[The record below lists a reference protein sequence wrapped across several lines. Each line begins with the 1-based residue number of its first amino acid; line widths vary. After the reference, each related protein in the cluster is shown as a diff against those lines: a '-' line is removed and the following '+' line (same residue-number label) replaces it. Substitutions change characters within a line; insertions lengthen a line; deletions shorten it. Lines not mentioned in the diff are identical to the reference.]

1 MKKKLLIA
9 LVVLV
14 ALGVGAFFGVRSW
27 RQKVVRFQDENAFRA
42 AQKALREN
50 RPADAL
56 ALYEARNRERNVL
69 PWSEVELGA
78 LAGTRQLPRLL
89 ALFETSPERIA
100 KDSTA
105 SLLVARTLL
114 HSKRQKEFNELREK
128 WRQRDNTVDWLVLDS
143 DAQLLQGNYRQ
154 ARELLK
160 SRTFPGTNDV
170 PRLVRL
176 AILSRGRDLTES
188 WNYLAEASRLNPRD
202 PEVRS
207 FRAQILEQLDKTAL
221 ARVEYVAAH
230 VADPKNPLL
239 RDQLA
244 EFYRRQGSYDL
255 ALTTW
260 RDALK
265 TPTLDY
271 LWLKAAFWGR
281 MIQPVKLELKAE
293 ERPQGDLTP
302 LAEYVL
308 QLAPGSFWNDSFE
321 KVPGA
326 RTLEGQRQEIFWL
339 KLADRLRQKQD
350 KAALELISFNRFGPN
365 TWQPDLERALARIL
379 AFRTATNLNPA
390 SVTLPTGGLAETN
403 RHQYFNQLEQLAKR
417 ERDGGGKSAV
427 PPDMAKFLRS
437 DAAVGAAFLAAGW
450 REAALDLL
458 PPQPQAEAPE
468 WLLYGQAQALRYNRN
483 AASALAF
490 LSQAPATPTLEL
502 LRGELE
508 IADGKMAEG
517 LARLAPLAG
526 QNSEVGFRAAWLLA
540 VSSFEKSDFAAVKKL
555 VAGQPRLAKSPTGLE
570 LLARVALV
578 EGQSAE
584 ADRLYRQI
592 AGQSVEARTYLA
604 RQAFAQK
611 DWVTARKYTEE
622 LIAIMPDELQL
633 RANLEAIAVAQSK
646 P

>member
-89 ALFETSPERIA
+89 TLFETSPDRIA

-128 WRQRDNTVDWLVLDS
+128 WRQRDNSVDWLVLDS
-143 DAQLLQGNYRQ
+143 DALLLQGNYRQ

-176 AILSRGRDLTES
+176 AILSRSRDLTES

-281 MIQPVKLELKAE
+281 MIQPVKLEIKVD

-302 LAEYVL
+302 LAEFVL
-308 QLAPGSFWNDSFE
+308 KLDPGTFWNDSFE
-321 KVPGA
+321 KVPSA

-350 KAALELISFNRFGPN
+350 KAALELISFNRFGPT

-379 AFRTATNLNPA
+379 TFRTATNLNPA

-403 RHQYFNQLEQLAKR
+403 RHQYFNQLEQMAKR
-417 ERDGGGKSAV
+417 ERDGGGKSVV
-427 PPDMAKFLRS
+427 PPEMAKFLRS
-437 DAAVGAAFLAAGW
+437 DAALGAAFLAAGW

-458 PPQPQAEAPE
+458 PEQPQSDLP
-468 WLLYGQAQALRYNRN
+468 LRFNRS
-483 AASALAF
+483 AATALAF
-490 LSQAPATPTLEL
+490 LSKAPATPTLEL

-508 IADGKMAEG
+508 IADGKLAEG

-526 QNSEVGFRAAWLLA
+526 QNTEVGFRAAWLLA
-540 VSSFEKSDFAAVKKL
+540 VSSFEKADYAAVKKL
-555 VAGQPRLAKSPTGLE
+555 VAGQSRLAKNPTGLE
-570 LLARVALV
+570 LLARVALA
-578 EGQSAE
+578 EGQTAE

-611 DWVTARKYTEE
+611 DWAAARKYTEE

>member
-1 MKKKLLIA
+1 MKKKILIA
-9 LVVLV
+9 LVVLAV
-14 ALGVGAFFGVRSW
+14 LGVGAFFGVRSW

-69 PWSEVELGA
+69 PWSDVELGA

-89 ALFETSPERIA
+89 ALFETSPDRIA

-114 HSKRQKEFNELREK
+114 HSKRQKEFNELRDK

-281 MIQPVKLELKAE
+281 MIQPVKLEIKAD

-308 QLAPGSFWNDSFE
+308 QLAPGTFWNDSFE

-379 AFRTATNLNPA
+379 TFRTATNLNPA

-403 RHQYFNQLEQLAKR
+403 RHQYFNLLEQLAKR
-417 ERDGGGKSAV
+417 ERDGGGKSV
-427 PPDMAKFLRS
+427 VTPDVAKFLRS
-437 DAAVGAAFLAAGW
+437 EAALGAAFLAAGW

-458 PPQPQAEAPE
+458 PEQPPAEAPE
-468 WLLYGQAQALRYNRN
+468 WLIYGQAQALRYNRSV
-483 AASALAF
+483 ASALAF
-490 LSQAPATPTLEL
+490 LSKAPASPTLEL

-508 IADGKMAEG
+508 IADGKVAEG

-540 VSSFEKSDFAAVKKL
+540 VSSFEKSDYAAVKKL
-555 VAGQPRLAKSPTGLE
+555 VAAQPRLAKSPTGME
-570 LLARVALV
+570 LLARVALA
-578 EGQSAE
+578 EGQTAE
-584 ADRLYRQI
+584 ADRVYRQI